1 MQGYYGLMLPD
12 LSKLQK
18 KAEGEITRIFN
29 FSRYAFTGHD
39 VFVFTQ
45 TWASTALGFGGV
57 GGSAMTTKYTTV
69 FRTQLIPI
77 YPDSLFDKDVIFY
90 TVFFDGEFA
99 YIVQSDNK
107 RNERIEEDIQRR
119 DMKSVKESEYYRQ

>member
-18 KAEGEITRIFN
+18 KAEGEIARIFN
-29 FSRYAFTGHD
+29 FSRYAFVGHD

-77 YPDSLFDKDVIFY
+77 YPDSLFDNDVIFY

-99 YIVQSDNK
+99 YIIQSDNK
-107 RNERIEEDIQRR
+107 RNEKIEEDIQRR
-119 DMKSVKESEYYRQ
+119 DMKSVKGSEYYRL

>member
-1 MQGYYGLMLPD
+1 MQGYYGLMLPA

-18 KAEGEITRIFN
+18 KAEGEIARIFN

-39 VFVFTQ
+39 VFIFTQ
-45 TWASTALGFGGV
+45 TWSSTALGFGGV

-69 FRTQLIPI
+69 FRTRLIPI
-77 YPDSLFDKDVIFY
+77 YPDSLFDNYVIFY

-99 YIVQSDNK
+99 YIIQSDNK
-107 RNERIEEDIQRR
+107 RNERIEEDIKKRQ
-119 DMKSVKESEYYRQ
+119 MKSVREAKDYE

>member
-18 KAEGEITRIFN
+18 KAEGEIARVFN

-45 TWASTALGFGGV
+45 TWSSTVLGFGGV

-77 YPDSLFDKDVIFY
+77 YPDSLFDNDVIFY

-99 YIVQSDNK
+99 YIIQSDNK
-107 RNERIEEDIQRR
+107 RNEKIEEDIQRR